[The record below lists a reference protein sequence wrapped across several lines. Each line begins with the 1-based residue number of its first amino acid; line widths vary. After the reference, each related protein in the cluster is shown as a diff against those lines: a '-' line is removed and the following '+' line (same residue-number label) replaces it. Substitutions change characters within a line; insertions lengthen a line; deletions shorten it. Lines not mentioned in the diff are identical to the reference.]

1 MKASS
6 RACWRLVLLVWKELR
21 ETTKRRWIIHTG
33 DEETKGRKRTSPYPA
48 FLPRPM
54 PDTAEKKTPYP
65 LPIMYKFPNTHAS
78 PTRSCWICTYVYT
91 SYFDNNKKLVRS
103 YRQVTFERS
112 PFQTCTFPTSPTSS
126 LIQGSSPYPTGS
138 FADMYSRPH
147 HHCHL
152 DRAAQSRVPVLPAAA
167 SPAFAFASAPLEE
180 YLSRRCWRW
189 YYNSI

>member
-1 MKASS
+1 M
-6 RACWRLVLLVWKELR
+6 
-21 ETTKRRWIIHTG
+21 TKRRKDGSGH
-33 DEETKGRKRTSPYPA
+33 RRTRLSFPA
-48 FLPRPM
+48 RCPIP
-54 PDTAEKKTPYP
+54 PKKKTPYP

-78 PTRSCWICTYVYT
+78 PTRSCWVCTYLYT
-91 SYFDNNKKLVRS
+91 SYSDNNKKLVRS
-103 YRQVTFERS
+103 YRQVLNHPTSVTFERS

-152 DRAAQSRVPVLPAAA
+152 DRAAQSRVPVVPAA
-167 SPAFAFASAPLEE
+167 SPVFAFVSAPLEE

-189 YYNSI
+189 YYNSV